1 MGEAKQKKVDKA
13 LDMTFPASD
22 PPASGRSTGTEP
34 PARPIG
40 RRAPR
45 ISKQQLDAAAGGR
58 DRPAERGAS
67 ASTASGP
74 EGPRRGEAVAAPD
87 QHNDK
92 DVRRRR

>member
-45 ISKQQLDAAAGGR
+45 ISKQQLDAAVGGR
-58 DRPAERGAS
+58 GQPAERGAS
-67 ASTASGP
+67 ASTAA
-74 EGPRRGEAVAAPD
+74 EGPRRGEEVAAPD